1 MAYWRDKSSAVIQ
14 QLIQQNP
21 GADEKTL
28 RTLISQAYPY
38 GQREHHPY
46 KIWLDE
52 VKKAMPRKFPKPFG
66 RGGTKLT
73 LRDTKGT
80 LFEGWSA
87 DTKGTP

>member
-1 MAYWRDKSSAVIQ
+1 MAYWRDKASAVIQ
-14 QLIQQNP
+14 QVIQQNP

-52 VKKAMPRKFPKPFG
+52 VKKAMARTFPSP
-66 RGGTKLT
+66 LT
-73 LRDTKGT
+73 LKDTKGT